1 MNSSV
6 QATAKLC
13 FEVIP
18 GIPLIKA
25 GDPLSRIVFD
35 AISAAGLELVD
46 GDILVVAQK
55 IVSKAEDRLAP
66 LDSVSPSAEA
76 RRLAAETEKD
86 PAICQL
92 ILNESLTVL
101 RKKPGVIIVRHRLG
115 HVAANAG
122 IDQSNIEHGDG
133 ECALLLPID
142 SDGSARGLHDDFCA
156 AAGCKVGVIIADSMN
171 RPWRLGTVGGAIGCA
186 GVQVLDDLR
195 GGRDLF
201 GREMKVSMVNR
212 ADSLAATA
220 TLLMGETLEG
230 TPVVLI
236 RGLPVVASTETA
248 RDMIRPLE
256 DDLFT

>member
-115 HVAANAG
+115 RPV
-122 IDQSNIEHGDG
+122 QYR
-133 ECALLLPID
+133 
-142 SDGSARGLHDDFCA
+142 AR
-156 AAGCKVGVIIADSMN
+156 
-171 RPWRLGTVGGAIGCA
+171 RW
-186 GVQVLDDLR
+186 
-195 GGRDLF
+195 
-201 GREMKVSMVNR
+201 
-212 ADSLAATA
+212 
-220 TLLMGETLEG
+220 
-230 TPVVLI
+230 
-236 RGLPVVASTETA
+236 
-248 RDMIRPLE
+248 
-256 DDLFT
+256 